1 MCKDPE
7 AGASWTNL
15 RNRKVLIRTQREK
28 YKVPEG
34 NGSRSHGVGGGSLG
48 VSGCFLSAVKGH
60 CNFKEVRP

>member
-34 NGSRSHGVGGGSLG
+34 NGSRSHGAAGAVW
-48 VSGCFLSAVKGH
+48 GCLDVF
-60 CNFKEVRP
+60 